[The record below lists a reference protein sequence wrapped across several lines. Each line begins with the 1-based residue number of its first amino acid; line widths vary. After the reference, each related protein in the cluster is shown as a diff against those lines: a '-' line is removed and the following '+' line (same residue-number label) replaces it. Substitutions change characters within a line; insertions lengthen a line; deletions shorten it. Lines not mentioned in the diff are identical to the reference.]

1 MARQLHGRSLTVI
14 TSNLAVYEEL
24 QDDRDVQLL
33 LLGGV
38 VRRDYRSLVGFLT
51 EDNLRQVHADRLF
64 LGTSGVRP
72 DGQVLD
78 TTAVE
83 VPVKRA
89 MIAASAQVVLV
100 ADAGKFPGTGMAR
113 VCGPEELDVVVTN
126 APGDEKTCSRL
137 REAGVEVVEVSRLT
151 ILGGGASASRWSTGR
166 RWATA
171 AKDASPTCTVSRPG
185 AGGGR
190 ASSSVTICARAGT
203 EPVHGESPRSRGSPW
218 ACSPCRAW
226 GEAAGEHDRCPASAF
241 TGSPGHRVTG
251 SPGHRV
257 TGSPERP
264 CLVGLVERH
273 PLLDGRAVGRRAA
286 AGRRDPA
293 WTA

>member
-1 MARQLHGRSLTVI
+1 MVCRMLPDRRHQLILRALRTDGPTSVVALAEKVGASEATIRRDLAQLEDEGLLKRVYGGAAPVVGEDDPFADVAGIRVEAKDALAAWCANLVRDGETVLLDIGTTAHRVARQLHGRSLTVI

-24 QDDRDVQLL
+24 QDDKDVQLI

-126 APGDEKTCSRL
+126 APGDEKTCNRL
-137 REAGVEVVEVSRLT
+137 REAGVEVVEV
-151 ILGGGASASRWSTGR
+151 
-166 RWATA
+166 
-171 AKDASPTCTVSRPG
+171 
-185 AGGGR
+185 
-190 ASSSVTICARAGT
+190 
-203 EPVHGESPRSRGSPW
+203 
-218 ACSPCRAW
+218 
-226 GEAAGEHDRCPASAF
+226 
-241 TGSPGHRVTG
+241 
-251 SPGHRV
+251 
-257 TGSPERP
+257 
-264 CLVGLVERH
+264 
-273 PLLDGRAVGRRAA
+273 
-286 AGRRDPA
+286 
-293 WTA
+293 